1 MSQVVLEI
9 DKQTFE
15 DMVRFI
21 IKAVKEGIPEDE
33 IWATLEI
40 LSSSQLQASIN
51 QGEEEIREGKARRF
65 KTADEALE
73 WLRS

>member
-1 MSQVVLEI
+1 MSQAILEI
-9 DKQTFE
+9 EKQTFE

-40 LSSSQLQASIN
+40 LSSSQLQTSID
-51 QGEEEIREGKARRF
+51 QGEEEVVAGKARHF